1 MTDMMRRIGPDEPLT
16 DPWDDGPADPEVSPE
31 ELEAAQLD
39 RSYRFELRRLRAQ
52 AMARET
58 FAAEEAEKAK
68 RAMQD
73 SIRVFTG
80 GAFLLDLP
88 DNPPAIWGKGDD
100 ILWAEGESLMIA
112 GPQGVGK
119 TTIAGQLIRGL
130 IGLQPEVL
138 GFPMRPV
145 NKRVGY
151 LAMDRPQQARRALGR
166 MFSETERTFLDE
178 ALRFWNGPL
187 PADAAV
193 DPQLFVRVAHQ
204 LESEALVVDSMKDAA
219 IGLSKDEVG
228 AGYNRAR
235 QFALAEGVQLLELH
249 HVVKN
254 GADGKSPNNI
264 NGIYGSTWLTSGC
277 GSVIMLWGEPGDPIV
292 DLHHLKQPMN
302 ELGPFKVR
310 HNRQTGISDIYHD
323 EDTDVLALARRCPGT
338 GLTAM
343 EAAQCLFQTEKPST
357 AQGEKARRKL
367 AKFVADG
374 LLVERSGAG
383 SGPQAK
389 SRWFP
394 VAPDSWGQEPD
405 ELEAA

>member
-1 MTDMMRRIGPDEPLT
+1 VTDMLSCAASDGPMDPWADEPEVT
-16 DPWDDGPADPEVSPE
+16 PEQ
-31 ELEAAQLD
+31 LEAKRLD
-39 RSYRFELRRLRAQ
+39 ESFRFELRRLRAQ
-52 AMARET
+52 AMAREA

-68 RAMQD
+68 AALKD
-73 SIRVFTG
+73 SIRVFD
-80 GAFLLDLP
+80 GASFLLDLP
-88 DNPPAIWGKGDD
+88 DNPPAIWGNGDD
-100 ILWAEGESLMIA
+100 LFWAEGESLMLA

-130 IGLQPEVL
+130 IGLQPDVL

-166 MFSETERTFLDE
+166 MFSETERSYLEE

-193 DPQLFVRVAHQ
+193 DPQIFVRIADQ
-204 LESEALVVDSMKDAA
+204 LESEALVVDSMKDVAV
-219 IGLSKDEVG
+219 GLSKDEVG

-254 GADGKSPNNI
+254 GADGKAPNNI

-292 DLHHLKQPMN
+292 DLRHLKQPMN

-310 HNRQTGISDIYHD
+310 HNRETGISEIFHD

-338 GLTAM
+338 GLTAV
-343 EAAQCLFQTEKPST
+343 EAAQCMFQVEKPTT
-357 AQGEKARRKL
+357 AQVEKARRKL
-367 AKFVADG
+367 AKFVDDK
-374 LLVERSGAG
+374 LLTERAGGG

-394 VAPDSWGQEPD
+394 VAPASWGEAPD
-405 ELEAA
+405 ESEAA